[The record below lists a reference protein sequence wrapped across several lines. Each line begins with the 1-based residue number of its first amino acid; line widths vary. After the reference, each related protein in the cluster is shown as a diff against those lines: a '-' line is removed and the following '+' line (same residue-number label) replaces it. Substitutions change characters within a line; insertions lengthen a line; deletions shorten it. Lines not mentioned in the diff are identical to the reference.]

1 LYQGSSAFATAA
13 NQAIC
18 IYDLLDIQANRSY
31 NLSMGGVGPYVW
43 DDDKKAINLAR
54 HGIDFVAALSLE
66 WEQSIVWQ
74 DLRRDYGERRYL
86 VLAKIAGRVHLMAFT
101 PRGGYLRIISLRKAN
116 RKEVRRY
123 EKEV

>member
-1 LYQGSSAFATAA
+1 MSGTTTRKRSISAGTGSISA
-13 NQAIC
+13 
-18 IYDLLDIQANRSY
+18 R
-31 NLSMGGVGPYVW
+31 P
-43 DDDKKAINLAR
+43 
-54 HGIDFVAALSLE
+54 LSLK
-66 WEQSIVWQ
+66 WERSIVWQ

-116 RKEVRRY
+116 RREVRRY